1 MKTSLLAQE
10 NTIGNPALGNTLR
23 GLTASDYFEWLV
35 PALISLTLIIGAVIF
50 FFVLLWGAISWITSG
65 GDKSAVESARGK
77 VTAGIIGIIILFSV
91 YAIVKLLQG
100 FFGINILTLDILNLA
115 IQ

>member
-1 MKTSLLAQE
+1 MGPPLNSYRLTNPLLP
-10 NTIGNPALGNTLR
+10 NLVSMR
-23 GLTASDYFEWLV
+23 GSDFFEWLV
-35 PALISLTLIIGAVIF
+35 PALISLTLIIGVVVF

-65 GDKSAVESARGK
+65 GDKAAVESARGK
-77 VTAGIIGIIILFSV
+77 VTAGIIGIIILFSI